1 MEMFDP
7 AKHSPEEL
15 EGKGLVIAGCSYVL
29 GVLSRE
35 SEQGFARHL
44 TNLRSGLSL
53 HIVPL
58 RYSYQLDPADAT
70 ANSHLKVE
78 LTRQMRT
85 GMLRSGGPVPV
96 KPLRTV
102 SIGGVAVELHEFPEG
117 GPELSPDVVEH
128 LNAKRL
134 DHAIEG
140 LNQVLQSQRENT
152 QVLALRARCH
162 QLLGDWTSARSD
174 IDDACEIERNFS
186 AYRLNQIEYAL
197 CADDLAEAHVHLQQ
211 FKQDFP
217 GEHDGDA
224 FEFHIAIRQ
233 GHWEAAERALRDAA
247 LPPSEI
253 KRLRAALSDLHGTA
267 AARSMRSWWSRLT
280 GKS

>member
-1 MEMFDP
+1 MEMLDP

-15 EGKGLVIAGCSYVL
+15 EGKGLVIAGCSYVVGAL
-29 GVLSRE
+29 FRE

-44 TNLRSGLSL
+44 INLRSGLAL
-53 HIVPL
+53 HMVQL
-58 RYSYQLDPADAT
+58 RYCYQLDPADAT
-70 ANSHLKVE
+70 ANSQSKVE

-85 GMLRSGGPVPV
+85 GLMRNGGPVPV

-102 SIGGVAVELHEFPEG
+102 SISGVAVELHEFPQG
-117 GPELSPDVVEH
+117 GPELPPVVVEH

-134 DHAIEG
+134 DQAIEG
-140 LNQVLQSQRENT
+140 LDQVLQSQRENT
-152 QVLALRARCH
+152 QVLALKARCH
-162 QLLGDWTSARSD
+162 RLLDDWTSARSD
-174 IDDACEIERNFS
+174 IDDACKIERNFS
-186 AYRLNQIEYAL
+186 AYRLDQIEYAL

-233 GHWEAAERALRDAA
+233 GHWEAAEQALRDAA

-253 KRLRAALSDLHGTA
+253 KRLRAALHDLHGTA
-267 AARSMRSWWSRLT
+267 AARIVRSWWSRLT